1 MPEVDRPSQFE
12 KALQGLRS
20 LVLSGEFEANSR
32 LPETALADRLGISR
46 TPLRQAMDKLI
57 AEGLLE
63 RLEAGGCRVVRFT
76 VNDVIDSIELRGVLE
91 GTAARLAAERG
102 AAPDILVEMN
112 AVLARLDIAAG
123 EIGRASCRERVFR
136 AV

>member
-46 TPLRQAMDKLI
+46 TPLRQAM
-57 AEGLLE
+57 A
-63 RLEAGGCRVVRFT
+63 
-76 VNDVIDSIELRGVLE
+76 
-91 GTAARLAAERG
+91 
-102 AAPDILVEMN
+102 
-112 AVLARLDIAAG
+112 
-123 EIGRASCRERVFR
+123 
-136 AV
+136 